1 MFCIP
6 DVRSSSNVHIRL
18 LLHCLVIH
26 EQPKKFPSPLTATAT
41 TLAHVD
47 IKSKEKNQM
56 LLHKISIVQKIPRH
70 MHEKMLSLIM
80 VKGMKNKIVGMFRK
94 LISENNKSNADQL

>member
-1 MFCIP
+1 MFSIP

-41 TLAHVD
+41 TFEGEV
-47 IKSKEKNQM
+47 EG
-56 LLHKISIVQKIPRH
+56 
-70 MHEKMLSLIM
+70 E
-80 VKGMKNKIVGMFRK
+80 
-94 LISENNKSNADQL
+94 ESNAFT